1 MPSSTLDDLA
11 EAYSQV
17 SLINKRLLDEC
28 EVVGQTFHQKGIEC
42 ILLKGADLLSRL
54 YGMRGTRPLSD
65 VDLLV
70 HEQDLPVIHRLLME
84 TGFTQQIDGNPAYIS
99 SQSTLT
105 LDLISELWYLDEQ
118 GLAEL
123 WARARSRPLGQL
135 MVKQLASDDLLL
147 YLVAYTVVHRGYF
160 APSFF
165 TDLKLLIEKE
175 VIHWPTVIEEAARHH
190 LKIPLYYGL
199 RQLTLADAR
208 IGVPSS
214 VLQQLAPSSLSERA
228 LNVLFQRFVTTQPL
242 PELGHFLLWVT
253 QAPGH
258 RFDWLQR
265 TLFPSS
271 RFLAYRYGNDSAIR
285 PWHTRI
291 TRWWQLAKAG
301 GLLITRMLIRLV
313 LGEQTPRRRS

>member
-11 EAYSQV
+11 DAYSQV
-17 SLINKRLLDEC
+17 SLINKRLLDEW
-28 EVVGQTFHQKGIEC
+28 EAVGQTFHQKDIEC

-70 HEQDLPVIHRLLME
+70 HAQDLPAIHRLLME
-84 TGFTQQIDGNPAYIS
+84 TGFSQQIDGNPAYLS
-99 SQSTLT
+99 TQSTLT

-123 WARARSRPLGQL
+123 WARAQSRPLGQL
-135 MVKQLASDDLLL
+135 TVKQLASDDLLL

-165 TDLKLLIEKE
+165 TDLRLLIEKE
-175 VIHWPTVIEEAARHH
+175 VLHWPTVAEEAARHH
-190 LKIPLYYGL
+190 LKIPLYHGL

-208 IGVPSS
+208 TEIPSAI
-214 VLQQLAPSSLSERA
+214 LQQLAPSTLSERS
-228 LNVLFQRFVTTQPL
+228 LEFLLRRLVTTQPL

-258 RFDWLQR
+258 RVAWLRR

-271 RFLAYRYGNDSAIR
+271 HFLAYRYGNDSAIR

-291 TRWWQLAKAG
+291 TRWWQLIKAG
-301 GLLITRMLIRLV
+301 GLLISRILIRLV
-313 LGEQTPRRRS
+313 IGGRTPRRAS